1 MTGERVAIIDLGSNT
16 FHLLICEINKD
27 GSWGVI
33 LKERIYVRLASGGVE
48 YIDDGSV
55 ERGLD
60 AMTRF
65 AEQILSYNVKH
76 VRAIGTAALREASN
90 GKEMADTI
98 FAKTG
103 LKVEI
108 IDGQKE
114 AEYILKGIKSCIP
127 PLNRPGLIMDIGGGS
142 VEFILFSGEK
152 IIFKGSYKIGVAVL
166 FRRFHLS
173 DPIHPD
179 EIRALEHFLE
189 GELAE
194 LIKTVRGVQAYYLVG
209 ASGSFEVIHDVLP
222 RVTESTHWAE
232 MDHTGIIEYLDG
244 VIATDMKSRRLI
256 PEIPIERLDY
266 IVVAYLLIRYI
277 LKKAPPG
284 KLYYC
289 DYALKE
295 GVLVEMIDSNKFRY
309 A

>member
-16 FHLLICEINKD
+16 FHLLICEIKAD
-27 GSWGVI
+27 GTWAI
-33 LKERIYVRLASGGVE
+33 IQKERIYVKLASGGMD
-48 YIDDGSV
+48 YIDESSA

-76 VRAIGTAALREASN
+76 VRAIGTAALREAKN
-90 GKEMADTI
+90 GRKIAEKF

-103 LKVEI
+103 LEVEI

-114 AEYILKGIKSCIP
+114 AGYILKGIKSCIP
-127 PLNRPGLIMDIGGGS
+127 PLDRPGLIMDIGGGS

-166 FRRFHLS
+166 FRKFHHS
-173 DPIHPD
+173 DPISPD
-179 EIRALEHFLE
+179 EIKKLETFLE
-189 GELAE
+189 DELKE
-194 LIKTVRGVQAYYLVG
+194 LIKTVQVVPEYYLVG

-222 RVTESTHWAE
+222 RITESNHWAE
-232 MDHTGIIEYLDG
+232 MDHKGIIEYLND
-244 VIATDMKSRRLI
+244 VIDTNMKARRLI

-277 LKKAPPG
+277 FRKIPP
-284 KLYYC
+284 KRLFYC
-289 DYALKE
+289 DFALKE
-295 GVLVEMIDSNKFRY
+295 GVLAEIIETK
-309 A
+309 